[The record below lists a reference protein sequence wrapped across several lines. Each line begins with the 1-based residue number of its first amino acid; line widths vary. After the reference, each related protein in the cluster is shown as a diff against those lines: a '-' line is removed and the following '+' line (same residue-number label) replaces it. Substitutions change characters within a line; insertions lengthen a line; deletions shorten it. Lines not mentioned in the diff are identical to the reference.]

1 MPYKKKPPKEFDEF
15 VRMLKGHDLNA
26 TKLAKVLGC
35 TYPTAKA
42 KLDDPLKFT
51 FKDVLAIQNKGHIH
65 KEEILGA
72 LKWD

>member
-1 MPYKKKPPKEFDEF
+1 MPYKKTQKEFIEF
-15 VRMLKGHDLNA
+15 VRLLKSHDLNA

-42 KLDDPLKFT
+42 KLDDPTRFT

-72 LKWD
+72 IKWD